1 MLAMY
6 LKIAS
11 TFMHLEFLL
20 AIALLWLACRTGCKP
35 VVLIF
40 HILSMLVSLF
50 YIPSKYFR

>member
-1 MLAMY
+1 MLAIY
-6 LKIAS
+6 LKIVS

-20 AIALLWLACRTGCKP
+20 VIALLWLACRTDCKP

-50 YIPSKYFR
+50 YIRKKYFR